1 LLKICFTSCS
11 PGKYCRLRV
20 WLYRINRDSPPRGV
34 LVVCMDEFSRNGTG
48 VPGVAHT
55 GRHFQTRKIAM
66 KARTTIALAAAALL
80 AGISAASA
88 APAENGKMAPPP
100 ASTKMAPPAR
110 DTLTLTSA
118 QRKKAWDDLY
128 TGTLNQKT
136 PSGFEATVGAAL
148 PSTVVSAPVTAR
160 AAGDVP
166 PLKPYKFAMVQ
177 KKLVIV
183 NPSDG
188 KIVDVITR

>member
-1 LLKICFTSCS
+1 
-11 PGKYCRLRV
+11 
-20 WLYRINRDSPPRGV
+20 
-34 LVVCMDEFSRNGTG
+34 
-48 VPGVAHT
+48 
-55 GRHFQTRKIAM
+55 M

-88 APAENGKMAPPP
+88 APPENGKMAPPP
-100 ASTKMAPPAR
+100 ASTKMAPPAS

-128 TGTLNQKT
+128 TGMLNQKT
-136 PSGFEATVGAAL
+136 PSGFTATVGSAL
-148 PSTVVSAPVTAR
+148 PSNVVTAPVTAR

-166 PLKPYKFAMVQ
+166 VLKPYKFATVQ

-183 NPSDG
+183 NPSDR
-188 KIVDVITR
+188 KIVDIITR

>member
-1 LLKICFTSCS
+1 M
-11 PGKYCRLRV
+11 RV
-20 WLYRINRDSPPRGV
+20 NPPRGV
-34 LVVCMDEFSRNGTG
+34 LVVRMDELSRNGTG
-48 VPGVAHT
+48 TPDVPST

-80 AGISAASA
+80 AGIAAASA
-88 APAENGKMAPPP
+88 APPENGTMAPPP
-100 ASTKMAPPAR
+100 ASTKMAPPAS

-128 TGTLNQKT
+128 VGMLNQKA
-136 PSGFEATVGAAL
+136 PSGFTATVGAAL
-148 PSTVVSAPVTAR
+148 PHNVVTAPVTAK

-166 PLKPYKFAMVQ
+166 ALKPYKFAMVE

-183 NPSDG
+183 NPNDR
-188 KIVDVITR
+188 KIADVISK

>member
-1 LLKICFTSCS
+1 
-11 PGKYCRLRV
+11 
-20 WLYRINRDSPPRGV
+20 
-34 LVVCMDEFSRNGTG
+34 
-48 VPGVAHT
+48 
-55 GRHFQTRKIAM
+55 M

-88 APAENGKMAPPP
+88 APPENGKMAPPP
-100 ASTKMAPPAR
+100 ASTKMAPPAS

-148 PSTVVSAPVTAR
+148 PSTIVSAPVTAR

-183 NPSDG
+183 DPSDG

>member
-1 LLKICFTSCS
+1 
-11 PGKYCRLRV
+11 
-20 WLYRINRDSPPRGV
+20 
-34 LVVCMDEFSRNGTG
+34 
-48 VPGVAHT
+48 
-55 GRHFQTRKIAM
+55 M

-88 APAENGKMAPPP
+88 APPEHGKMAAPSP
-100 ASTKMAPPAR
+100 ASTKMAPPAS

-128 TGTLNQKT
+128 TGMLNQKT
-136 PSGFEATVGAAL
+136 PPGFHATVGAAL
-148 PSTVVSAPVTAR
+148 PGTITTAPVTAK

-166 PLKPYKFAMVQ
+166 ALKPYKFALVQ

-188 KIVDVITR
+188 KIADVITR